1 VTLRFAYL
9 AVLRLLGWM
18 ALLARSDM
26 AKDAEILILRH
37 QIAMLQRH
45 VKVACGARLLDLAWP
60 VLWGWDHP

>member
-26 AKDAEILILRH
+26 AKDAGILILRH

-45 VKVACGARLLDLAWP
+45 VKVARPSWP
-60 VLWGWDHP
+60 DRAAGP